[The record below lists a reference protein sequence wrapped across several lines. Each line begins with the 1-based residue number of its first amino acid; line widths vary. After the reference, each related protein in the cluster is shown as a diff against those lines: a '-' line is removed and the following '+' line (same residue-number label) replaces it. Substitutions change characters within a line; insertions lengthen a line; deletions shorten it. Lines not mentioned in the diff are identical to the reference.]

1 MGSSN
6 PLRKFGVPAMEDTR
20 GEKTQ
25 IFYNEDTD
33 QIVHVAIDDED
44 TDQIV
49 HVAIDDDGHFKVTII
64 DIYGRVKYD
73 YDVNK
78 DLIYK
83 GRHKDFDA
91 DGSES
96 DWKVTKYTYDIDVDL
111 IDKQTQEGIW
121 NSRTG
126 LGW

>member
-33 QIVHVAIDDED
+33 QIVHVAIDD
-44 TDQIV
+44 
-49 HVAIDDDGHFKVTII
+49 DGHFKVTII
-64 DIYGRVKYD
+64 DIYGRTKYD
-73 YDVNK
+73 YNVNK

-83 GRHKDFDA
+83 GRHKDYDA

-111 IDKQTQEGIW
+111 IDKQTQEGTW